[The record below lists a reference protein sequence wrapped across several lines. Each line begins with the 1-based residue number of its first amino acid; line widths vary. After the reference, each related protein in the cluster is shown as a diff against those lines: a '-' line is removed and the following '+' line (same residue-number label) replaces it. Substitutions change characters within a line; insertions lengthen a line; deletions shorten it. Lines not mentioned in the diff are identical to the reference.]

1 MQFPDRIA
9 GFVAG
14 KTYTENLT
22 GMSGSRVLMYDEYV
36 LKIEKTR
43 QEDLETIAVMRWLEG
58 RIPVPVI
65 AVYAEEDGFSY
76 TLMSRVQG
84 RMACDEYY
92 LERPDEL
99 TTLLAEAL
107 HMLWNVDTA
116 GCPRE
121 RSIDVELAEA
131 KYRVERHLVD
141 MDNVEPETFGP
152 GGFRDPEELLAWLY
166 DHRPSYEPVLS
177 HGDFC
182 LPNIYLDN
190 GGISGFIDL
199 GDTGIGDKWRD
210 IALCYRSLKHN
221 AEGVYGGRIYPDT
234 DPMLLFKKLQIE
246 PDWEKI
252 RFYLL
257 MDELF

>member
-43 QEDLETIAVMRWLEG
+43 HEDLETIAVMRWLEG

-84 RMACDEYY
+84 RMACDEHY

-107 HMLWNVDTA
+107 HMLWSVDTA

-152 GGFRDPEELLAWLY
+152 GGFRDPEELREVPILRDGIAR
-166 DHRPSYEPVLS
+166 DAVLV
-177 HGDFC
+177 HQTEDGAGVFLC
-182 LPNIYLDN
+182 PLPCF
-190 GGISGFIDL
+190 GIIQAVLQVVDL
-199 GDTGIGDKWRD
+199 
-210 IALCYRSLKHN
+210 N
-221 AEGVYGGRIYPDT
+221 V
-234 DPMLLFKKLQIE
+234 
-246 PDWEKI
+246 
-252 RFYLL
+252 
-257 MDELF
+257 